1 MPTKTKLFLVDDHH
15 ILIDGIRNMLDEK
28 EYTVVATA
36 ADYDSTVNL
45 LHNTEID
52 ILISDIELPGKDG
65 IELIKYVKTHFPA
78 VKIVVLSMHD
88 ERCIVEDA
96 VRLGINA
103 YCLKNIT
110 QQQFLNALNKVK
122 AEKFYISEDISY
134 ILAESL
140 QNKTDQ
146 RLLSERE
153 IEIIK
158 LIAKEYSNKQ
168 IADTLFIS
176 ERTVETHRKNI
187 FRKTNSQSVVGLI
200 KYAIEHKII

>member
-1 MPTKTKLFLVDDHH
+1 METKTKLLLVDDHH
-15 ILIDGIRNMLDEK
+15 ILINGIRNMIDEK
-28 EYTVVATA
+28 EYTIVATA
-36 ADYDSTVNL
+36 TDYDSAINL
-45 LHNTEID
+45 LNNTKID
-52 ILISDIELPGKDG
+52 ILVSDIELPGKDG
-65 IELIKYVKTHFPA
+65 IELIKYVKTHFPDI
-78 VKIVVLSMHD
+78 KIVALSMHD

-122 AEKFYISEDISY
+122 AGKFYISEDVSY
-134 ILAESL
+134 ILAENL

-146 RLLSERE
+146 RLLSEKE

-187 FRKTNSQSVVGLI
+187 FRKTNSHTVVGLI